1 MIIHSNSTLK
11 NKNLIIYLLIGLLNT
26 LFAYISGIVF
36 FNLFYKDIGA
46 LLLTLL
52 TTIINI
58 FFTFINYKFFYFKT
72 HKKYFFKELIKINF
86 SYIFIFL
93 LNFILLWF
101 MTEKINL
108 NIYFT
113 QIIIVGINILLSF
126 KLIFSYVFKI
136 KKI

>member
-1 MIIHSNSTLK
+1 MITHFNFTLK
-11 NKNLIIYLLIGLLNT
+11 NKKLIKYLIIGFLNT
-26 LFAYISGIVF
+26 IFAYISGVFF

-46 LLLTLL
+46 LLLTLIN
-52 TTIINI
+52 TIINI

-72 HKKYFFKELIKINF
+72 HKKYFFKELIKINS

-93 LNFILLWF
+93 LSFTLLWF

-113 QIIIVGINILLSF
+113 QILIIVTNILLSF
-126 KLIFSYVFKI
+126 KLNFAYVFKN
-136 KKI
+136 K

>member
-1 MIIHSNSTLK
+1 MITHFNYTLK
-11 NKNLIIYLLIGLLNT
+11 NKNLIKYLLIGFLNT
-26 LFAYISGIVF
+26 IFAYISGVVF

-93 LNFILLWF
+93 LSFTLLWF

-113 QIIIVGINILLSF
+113 QILIIVINILLSF
-126 KLIFSYVFKI
+126 KLNFSYVFKN
-136 KKI
+136 K